1 MKCKIDECLIVQV
14 AEKLSLIEQQKME
27 MERQQKV
34 QYLPTFTPQINEG
47 RYFELS
53 CFLFIWS
60 VGIFVYIM
68 SLILTHR
75 HCNKF
80 CTVRELQQIIYVWF

>member
-34 QYLPTFTPQINEG
+34 QYLPTFTPQINE
-47 RYFELS
+47 S
-53 CFLFIWS
+53 LF
-60 VGIFVYIM
+60 
-68 SLILTHR
+68 
-75 HCNKF
+75 
-80 CTVRELQQIIYVWF
+80 

>member
-1 MKCKIDECLIVQV
+1 MKCKIDDCLIVQV

-47 RYFELS
+47 HYFELS

-60 VGIFVYIM
+60 VDIFV
-68 SLILTHR
+68 
-75 HCNKF
+75 
-80 CTVRELQQIIYVWF
+80 